1 MQASH
6 NPTPSPT
13 CDQRVASSRRP
24 GAAGTAVATKLRA
37 LDFHS
42 LFGRCGRCMP
52 VMNFRSSAHSLVTVT
67 AYWSCYMCLA
77 GYAGT
82 AAACSFAHIYTY
94 CIAHSCFLSSCSNAM
109 LMLDPL
115 ALIQRFGPLKLF
127 ASFCSH
133 GATGQLETSWEP
145 LQYTLQH

>member
-24 GAAGTAVATKLRA
+24 GVAGTAVATKLRA
-37 LDFHS
+37 LDFHCTVWS
-42 LFGRCGRCMP
+42 LWEVYACNEFQKQCPLTCHSDCLLELLHVSCWLCRNCC
-52 VMNFRSSAHSLVTVT
+52 SS
-67 AYWSCYMCLA
+67 
-77 GYAGT
+77 
-82 AAACSFAHIYTY
+82 SFAHIYTY

-115 ALIQRFGPLKLF
+115 APIQRLGPPKAVRKLLLTWCYRT
-127 ASFCSH
+127 A
-133 GATGQLETSWEP
+133 
-145 LQYTLQH
+145 